1 MNLLRWLFRK
11 PNKKPK
17 LRTSPQNIIPA
28 NQNQEVINET
38 VGFTFRVD
46 KLQTDFKE
54 FSRVGEFVNLWIPK
68 IDYPDKV
75 YIYHRDGPGG
85 CLGFVPSKYSNAIIS
100 HLEDGLE
107 FYAEVVELTDK
118 TCKINCRLISK
129 EETEHRKEMV
139 REAEETIIKAK
150 ALEKTNNE
158 EAVCLYRKA
167 MGILREIDQQGEKNF
182 SAWRKQR
189 FPINRLSLVLERQKR
204 YKECLEEIEAYEKL
218 SDKVGLYAGEKER
231 LEKRKEKVLK
241 AINKDPAN
249 LGADAPPNG

>member
-1 MNLLRWLFRK
+1 MNFLRWLFRK
-11 PNKKPK
+11 PNTKPK

-38 VGFTFRVD
+38 DGFTFRVD
-46 KLQTDFKE
+46 ELQTDFKE

-75 YIYHRDGPGG
+75 YIYHRSAGPEGR
-85 CLGFVPSKYSNAIIS
+85 LGIIPPEYSGIVIS
-100 HLEDGLE
+100 HLKDGLDY
-107 FYAEVVELTDK
+107 YAEIIELTDK
-118 TCKINCRLISK
+118 ACKIKCRLITK
-129 EETEHRKEMV
+129 EETEHREDMG

-182 SAWRKQR
+182 IAWRKQR

-204 YKECLEEIEAYEKL
+204 YKECLEEIHAYEKL
-218 SDKVGLYAGEKER
+218 SDKIGLYAGEKER
-231 LEKRKEKVLK
+231 LEKRKEKIKKWL
-241 AINKDPAN
+241 IDLDHPIHSI
-249 LGADAPPNG
+249 